1 MAPNDRIIVADILPT
16 RLREEADKVGTEQ
29 ASLLR
34 EAAGRIRTLT
44 DWVRN
49 LRDSLRKVD
58 AEVSRL
64 RHCDEAL
71 RMLGFNDE
79 HCKTD
84 DPLLYAEAV
93 LQSLQVGEQSAM
105 TAASAERERIV
116 KLLRDFAR
124 AARARG
130 GPLDDDQARGEWWKE
145 ITTAEAFAR
154 KIEDG
159 SLADTAK

>member
-44 DWVRN
+44 DWTRN
-49 LRDSLRKVD
+49 LRDSLRKAD
-58 AEVSRL
+58 AEASRL

-79 HCKTD
+79 HCKTN
-84 DPLLYAEAV
+84 DPLVYAEAL
-93 LQSLQVGEQSAM
+93 LQSLRVNEQSDL
-105 TAASAERERIV
+105 AAAAERERIV
-116 KLLRDFAR
+116 AGNRRVLGLPPQK
-124 AARARG
+124 
-130 GPLDDDQARGEWWKE
+130 Q
-145 ITTAEAFAR
+145 T
-154 KIEDG
+154 
-159 SLADTAK
+159 